1 MTGMEEDRPAVAIHP
16 PTLFFSALI
25 IGFIIRIFAGGWM
38 PLPDIAAEGA
48 GGVMML
54 AALAVAIA
62 SVSSFAEAGEQ
73 LPPATPSHQLLTT
86 GMYAR
91 SRNPIYLAMVLFG
104 AGFGVATENLWVVIT
119 TVLAGVILNFFVIP
133 QEEEYLA
140 RRFGGEYED
149 YRRRV
154 RRWV

>member
-1 MTGMEEDRPAVAIHP
+1 MTGMEDDRPAVSIHP

-38 PLPDIAAEGA
+38 PLPDIAAEAA

-54 AALAVAIA
+54 AALVVVVA
-62 SVSSFAEAGEQ
+62 SVSAFAEAGEQ
-73 LPPATPSHQLLTT
+73 LPPATPSHQLLTA

-104 AGFGVATENLWVVIT
+104 AGFGVTTENLWIVLT
-119 TVLAGVILNFFVIP
+119 TALAGVIINFFVIP
-133 QEEEYLA
+133 QEEEYLT
-140 RRFGGEYED
+140 RRFGGDYED
-149 YRRRV
+149 YRRKV
-154 RRWV
+154 RRWI